1 MEELE
6 VEVQTPETSAPAV
19 LTDVPVPATA
29 NLEEF
34 RQAKRHP
41 EKVVAEPVE
50 KAEPVEAG
58 APKKSRAEKEQD
70 RINDAVRRGIETY
83 KAEHP
88 AAVERPAA
96 LEAKPVVEAKP
107 AVEAAEPAYKRFM
120 KMPGFPNAE
129 EFKTQ
134 GKTYD
139 ELVVAQQAFIAETLH
154 EERSTAAKQHETEQQ
169 FVTREKG
176 RYKQFSDDLKAD
188 KDIMATF
195 EAVQATGQWPV
206 NAPISR
212 EVASLKP
219 FSQIP
224 VDAQGKLKEPVTV
237 YHAIAEKLM
246 DSPVRAALARHLS
259 KDGNKE
265 LMRLAACSDPISLGV
280 EVRLIEHGLK
290 TPKLVKT
297 ETALGDPLT
306 TLTSVRAT
314 DPADPEEAAMRNRDT
329 DAYIRAKRDKRLRA
343 AGKL

>member
-1 MEELE
+1 MDEPK
-6 VEVQTPETSAPAV
+6 VEVQTPETVAPAIMAD
-19 LTDVPVPATA
+19 LPVPATA
-29 NLEEF
+29 SLEEF

-41 EKVVAEPVE
+41 EKVAEPAE
-50 KAEPVEAG
+50 KPEPVEAG
-58 APKKSRAEKEQD
+58 APKKTRAEKEQD
-70 RINDAVRRGIETY
+70 RINESVRRGIEAY

-88 AAVERPAA
+88 APVERPAA
-96 LEAKPVVEAKP
+96 VDAKPAVEVKP
-107 AVEAAEPAYKRFM
+107 AVEAAEPGYKRFM
-120 KMPGFPNAE
+120 KMPGFPNVE
-129 EFKTQ
+129 EFKAQ

-139 ELVVAQQAFIAETLH
+139 ELVIAQQAFIAETLH
-154 EERSTAAKQHETEQQ
+154 EERTTAAKQHETEQQ

-176 RYKQFSDDLKAD
+176 RYQKFSDDLKAD

-224 VDAQGKLKEPVTV
+224 VDARGKLTEPVTV

-246 DSPVRAALARHLS
+246 DSPVKSALARYLS
-259 KDGNKE
+259 KDNNKE
-265 LMRLAACSDPISLGV
+265 LMRLAACSDPVTLGV
-280 EVRLIEHGLK
+280 EVRLIERDLQ

-297 ETALGDPLT
+297 ETALGEPIT
-306 TLTSVRAT
+306 TLTSARAT
-314 DPADPEEAAMRNRDT
+314 DPADPEEAALRSGNT